1 MFQVDIS
8 TVTPLLGLEIDKSQ
22 MLGLDPHISIAR
34 EGLPRKAI
42 DHLKENTGL
51 SYSFLADC
59 LHINLRTLQRYK
71 EDQRFSQAVSERA
84 LMIADV
90 YARGY
95 EVFGNREAFQQ
106 WMQKPVAAMANQVP
120 FQLLT
125 STYGIHLLLTELG
138 RIEHGI
144 FA

>member
-1 MFQVDIS
+1 MQQVDIS
-8 TVTPLLGLEIDKSQ
+8 TVTPLLGLEIDKRQ
-22 MLGLDPHISIAR
+22 MMELDPHISIAQQ
-34 EGLPRKAI
+34 GLPRKSI

-84 LMIADV
+84 LMIADA

-95 EVFGNREAFQQ
+95 EVFGDKEAFQQ
-106 WMQKPVAAMANQVP
+106 WVQKPVTAMANQVP
-120 FQLLT
+120 VQLLT